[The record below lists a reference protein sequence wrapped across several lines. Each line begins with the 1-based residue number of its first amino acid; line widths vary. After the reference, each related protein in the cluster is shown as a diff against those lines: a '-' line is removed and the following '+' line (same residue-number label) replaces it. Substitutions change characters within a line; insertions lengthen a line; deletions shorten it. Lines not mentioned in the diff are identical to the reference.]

1 MLVTKS
7 GVCVC
12 LHGDVHVCVHEDILE
27 CMCVHEEQTNMG
39 GKTLVEREREREFL
53 LDFYIFNRQINKK
66 IFKKCKKN

>member
-39 GKTLVEREREREFL
+39 GKTLVERERERVSFGFL
-53 LDFYIFNRQINKK
+53 YF
-66 IFKKCKKN
+66 

>member
-39 GKTLVEREREREFL
+39 GKTLVERERESFFWIFIFL
-53 LDFYIFNRQINKK
+53 IDK
-66 IFKKCKKN
+66 